1 LGNDFFKQEETD
13 ESELPLS
20 RDKVF
25 LLEQNLKTL
34 ILKLNSAQSNSGK
47 GLNFIFELGILQ
59 QARVCSEQLLM
70 MGVGI
75 KQGELQQQN
84 NTDAYQQFL
93 SQNYHL
99 KIQKQDKLVD
109 KSSINILNFL
119 KEVKLMS
126 TAKSK
131 NLHSKF

>member
-1 LGNDFFKQEETD
+1 MGNDFFEQEETD
-13 ESELPLS
+13 ESDLPLS

-34 ILKLNSAQSNSGK
+34 ISKLNSAQSNSGK

-109 KSSINILNFL
+109 KSSKNILNFL

>member
-1 LGNDFFKQEETD
+1 MGNDFFEQEETD

-109 KSSINILNFL
+109 KSSKNILNFL

>member
-1 LGNDFFKQEETD
+1 
-13 ESELPLS
+13 
-20 RDKVF
+20 
-25 LLEQNLKTL
+25 
-34 ILKLNSAQSNSGK
+34 
-47 GLNFIFELGILQ
+47 
-59 QARVCSEQLLM
+59 M

-109 KSSINILNFL
+109 KSSKNILNFL